1 MLAQTH
7 THHSSRAVTPH
18 PLPLQYHHSL
28 VFWWQLRQL
37 ATGLDHLPWVLHLS
51 FKKNQHALMHMSVSI
66 YTQKEKSLRIFTKML
81 THYLVGKSGEDFFK
95 NFFWFISIF
104 QFFYS
109 KHGLHELLKIPT

>member
-1 MLAQTH
+1 MHLMGEVYLAVGLKEGNKIPST
-7 THHSSRAVTPH
+7 
-18 PLPLQYHHSL
+18 LQ
-28 VFWWQLRQL
+28 R
-37 ATGLDHLPWVLHLS
+37 TNLS
-51 FKKNQHALMHMSVSI
+51 FFLFKKNQHALMHMSVSI

-95 NFFWFISIF
+95 NFFWFIFIF